1 MRGDPDPRA
10 REPRRAVE
18 AFDDLPAFT
27 PRIEVRDVFAQLIA
41 DEVRSGRLSPAR
53 RRRIVRYAARLGLS
67 AVEVGRMVTRCREDA
82 LASHNPV
89 ERRHALRLVEPPPER
104 VAAPLKIAM
113 IVFAALIVNLVVIR
127 WFWP

>member
-1 MRGDPDPRA
+1 
-10 REPRRAVE
+10 V
-18 AFDDLPAFT
+18 FHDLPEFT

-53 RRRIVRYAARLGLS
+53 RRRIVRYGARLGLS
-67 AVEVGRMVTRCREDA
+67 AVEVGRMVTACRNNA
-82 LASHNPV
+82 LASPDPV

-104 VAAPLKIAM
+104 AAAPLKIAM
-113 IVFAALIVNLVVIR
+113 IVLAALVVNLLLIR